1 MKISFIGGGNMAS
14 SLIGGL
20 IADGY
25 NPHDIS
31 VVDINE
37 QQLDN
42 LKSRFGIKVFSDGK
56 SAVLGADTVVFSI
69 KPQAFKSVALALAE
83 HIAASKALVISVAAG
98 IRTRDIGRWLGH
110 DCAIV
115 RAMPNTPALVQCSA
129 SALFANEFVDSD
141 QKDAAESILRAT
153 GLALWVDEESLMDTV
168 TALSGSG
175 PAYFFRVM
183 ESLVK
188 AGQSLGLSH
197 EQARLLTLQTA
208 LGAAK
213 LAMESKENISE
224 LREGVT
230 SPGGTTEQGLKI
242 MEDNN
247 IDELV
252 NDVVNAARQ
261 RSIELADMLG
271 ED

>member
-31 VVDINE
+31 VVDINQ

-42 LKSRFGIKVFSDGK
+42 LKSRFGIKVFNDGNL
-56 SAVLGADTVVFSI
+56 AVQDAEIVVFSV
-69 KPQAFKSVALALAE
+69 KPQAFKMVAQALAGD
-83 HIAASKALVISVAAG
+83 ITASKALVISVAAG
-98 IRTRDIGRWLGH
+98 IRTGDIGRWLGK
-110 DCAIV
+110 DCPIV

-129 SALFANEFVDSD
+129 SALFANEQVNDK

-153 GLALWVDEESLMDTV
+153 GLALWIEEESLMDAV

-175 PAYFFRVM
+175 PAYFFRIM

-188 AGQSLGLSH
+188 AGQSLGLSQ

-213 LAMESKENISE
+213 LAMESNEDISE

-230 SPGGTTEQGLKI
+230 SPGGTTEQGLNV
-242 MEDNN
+242 MNENN
-247 IDELV
+247 IDDTIHKV
-252 NDVVNAARQ
+252 IRAAHQ
-261 RSIELADMLG
+261 RSIELADILG